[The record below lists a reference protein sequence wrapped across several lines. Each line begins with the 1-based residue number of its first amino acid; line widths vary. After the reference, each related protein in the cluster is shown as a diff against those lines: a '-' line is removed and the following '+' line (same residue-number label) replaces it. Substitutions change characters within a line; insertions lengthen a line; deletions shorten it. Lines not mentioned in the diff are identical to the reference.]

1 MKKHFLTLAFF
12 ALSFMLLATLPTW
25 AQQEPNRK
33 DDSNLPPSM
42 RYELKKEVPEI
53 FFDFP
58 DKAQKTADSLRK
70 TWHPVTLVHEIK
82 QEINFMKK
90 AVCEKLP
97 NGDKVYR
104 LKFNCDAVFDEIY
117 FKELEIPNGAA
128 IYAVYPRWNSGEPLD
143 TKPNA
148 VGQKRVGG
156 NGSSIIIEY
165 MQPKKVKQK
174 PKIVVRNLSLIYSE
188 NALDKDI
195 SDDQDVVCNP
205 LIRCSLA
212 DYNSNGFPISDALKD
227 LLAMSVVKIRIYEP
241 IGGCPTAP
249 DASWECTGTFINS
262 TDKRLFILTAE
273 HNLMDCYEAGS
284 LTNPVKLRI
293 RFNHEDIDCNEGGG
307 NIGVNHPFDDGTGIN
322 SSMDAFLVARNP
334 NSDMALLEITDIP
347 ESIAALY
354 MASFDNLYELPAE
367 GFAIHH
373 PEGAVKRIGIQA
385 DYLNPEIDDGIIAC
399 NPTSQAT
406 IAGINS
412 VGAAN
417 PDGVFFAAN
426 FDVGTPAGG
435 SSGSPYFNIY
445 GSILGQ
451 LNGGPAFCGGVG
463 ETYVSYYGR
472 L

>member
-1 MKKHFLTLAFF
+1 MKKLFLTLAFF

-25 AQQEPNRK
+25 AQQEPNTE

-104 LKFNCDAVFDEIY
+104 LKFNCDAVLDILY
-117 FKELEIPNGAA
+117 FKDLEIPKGAA
-128 IYAVYPRWNSGEPLD
+128 IYAVYPQKNMARPIN
-143 TKPNA
+143 TQANA
-148 VGQKRVGG
+148 VGDKELWGYDL
-156 NGSSIIIEY
+156 SSVIIEY
-165 MQPKKVKQK
+165 VQPKRVKQK
-174 PKIVVRNLSLIYSE
+174 PKIILRNLSLRYSQ
-188 NALDKDI
+188 NDIRKDAE
-195 SDDQDVVCNP
+195 DEQDLICNP

-212 DYNSNGFPISDALKD
+212 EYNANGFPMSDALKD

-241 IGGCPTAP
+241 ISGCPTAP

-293 RFNHEDIDCNEGGG
+293 RFNHELLECDENSGA
-307 NIGVNHPFDDGTGIN
+307 IGTNYPQGTGIKFIHGRFF
-322 SSMDAFLVARNP
+322 SSAQP
-334 NSDMALLEITDIP
+334 
-347 ESIAALY
+347 
-354 MASFDNLYELPAE
+354 
-367 GFAIHH
+367 
-373 PEGAVKRIGIQA
+373 
-385 DYLNPEIDDGIIAC
+385 
-399 NPTSQAT
+399 
-406 IAGINS
+406 
-412 VGAAN
+412 
-417 PDGVFFAAN
+417 
-426 FDVGTPAGG
+426 
-435 SSGSPYFNIY
+435 
-445 GSILGQ
+445 
-451 LNGGPAFCGGVG
+451 
-463 ETYVSYYGR
+463 
-472 L
+472 